1 MTNEWPERTSV
12 WPGRGPR
19 GLAEGGKEFLRHP
32 RGKGKPWQGTRIKTN
47 ILCLPV
53 ARLQLPHLSAS
64 KLVRP
69 LQDQRHE
76 LCSPHPDAFLT
87 VTCDSA
93 KTEL

>member
-47 ILCLPV
+47 NLCLPV
-53 ARLQLPHLSAS
+53 ARLQLPHLLSIQARQASAG
-64 KLVRP
+64 P
-69 LQDQRHE
+69 T
-76 LCSPHPDAFLT
+76 A
-87 VTCDSA
+87 
-93 KTEL
+93 